1 MTGQTEGEQEKAVRE
16 RLAQL
21 VAEVD
26 ATRVRAVEQA
36 AAMARWLLAS
46 LLAVNG
52 GAAVALLGSDR
63 PPSASLE
70 MALLWF
76 VVGVVAAVAT
86 GLCHYYEAEFG
97 EGASEELKES
107 IRQSLAGLD
116 PAAADA
122 AFARK
127 KRGTALARRGAL
139 LLFPVSLGAFVLG
152 VWQAHFLF
160 R

>member
-1 MTGQTEGEQEKAVRE
+1 MTGQAESELEKAARK
-16 RLAQL
+16 RLAQMVPEL
-21 VAEVD
+21 E
-26 ATRVRAVEQA
+26 ATRTRAVEQA

-63 PPSASLE
+63 PPNASLR

-86 GLCHYYEAEFG
+86 GICHYYEAEFG
-97 EGASEELKES
+97 EGAAQELKTS
-107 IRQSLAGLD
+107 LQDSLAGLD
-116 PAAADA
+116 PADST
-122 AFARK
+122 FARK
-127 KRGTALARRGAL
+127 KRGTWIARRGAL
-139 LLFPVSLGAFVLG
+139 LLFPVSLAAFVLG
-152 VWQAHFLF
+152 VWHAHFLF